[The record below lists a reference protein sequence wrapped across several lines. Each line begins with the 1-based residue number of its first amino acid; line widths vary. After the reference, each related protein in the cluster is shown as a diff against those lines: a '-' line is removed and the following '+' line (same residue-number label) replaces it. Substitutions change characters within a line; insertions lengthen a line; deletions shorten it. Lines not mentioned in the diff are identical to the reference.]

1 MRQMANGASAPGT
14 CGFEPFVHAGL
25 SVQGPAVAPRIF
37 SCLIVGARRWP
48 AARRMPVAVTRLRPL
63 VQNEPVT

>member
-25 SVQGPAVAPRIF
+25 SVQTAAPWRARAKSSRGRGDRSGLKVVAQRETGCPR
-37 SCLIVGARRWP
+37 
-48 AARRMPVAVTRLRPL
+48 
-63 VQNEPVT
+63 